1 MSTYYLEMTSKNELL
16 KKCCAD
22 SEFTI
27 AEMEIKQWEVN
38 KFLYGFIGK
47 QWLWRDKLCWS
58 DEQWNVYTHDEN
70 LKTFIG
76 FKKASIV
83 GYYELKKEKD
93 DVEIAYFGLAPQ
105 FIGKG
110 YGGHLLSDCIEQAW
124 LWGAKRVWVHTCDLD
139 HSNALKNYQARGMKI
154 YKTIPE
160 NV

>member
-16 KKCCAD
+16 KKCCSD
-22 SEFTI
+22 REFSI
-27 AEMEIKQWEVN
+27 AEMEIKQWDVN
-38 KFLYGFIGK
+38 KFLYG
-47 QWLWRDKLCWS
+47 
-58 DEQWNVYTHDEN
+58 
-70 LKTFIG
+70 
-76 FKKASIV
+76 
-83 GYYELKKEKD
+83 
-93 DVEIAYFGLAPQ
+93 

-139 HSNALKNYQARGMKI
+139 HSSALKNYQARGLRL